1 MLFHF
6 FALNKVFI
14 VFITIHRI
22 PLEKGASARRHFQDV
37 GTDLMRLNIRYG
49 NASGPFP
56 EPLSNY
62 MDAQYYGPISIGN
75 PPQKFKVVFDTG
87 SSNLW
92 VPSKK
97 CSFTNIACCK

>member
-1 MLFHF
+1 MRR
-6 FALNKVFI
+6 V
-14 VFITIHRI
+14 
-22 PLEKGASARRHFQDV
+22 PLERGSSARHHFQDV

-49 NASGPFP
+49 NSSGGPFP

-97 CSFTNIACCK
+97 CSFTNIACCKYRVSLKRNI